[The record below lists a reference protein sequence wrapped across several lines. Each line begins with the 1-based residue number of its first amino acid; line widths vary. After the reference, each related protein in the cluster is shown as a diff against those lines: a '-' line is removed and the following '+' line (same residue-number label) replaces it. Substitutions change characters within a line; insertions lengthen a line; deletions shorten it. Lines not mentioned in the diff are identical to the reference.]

1 MKRKLVLLIATVLS
15 LALLAACGAQ
25 PSDTLPPADTQL
37 PSDSQTQENPTSEP
51 EEPQEDADSE
61 STAANLA
68 EALKLLGM
76 DDAAAEDALG
86 GGTENLAPDGSTLIG
101 RIYSTEMFGETVEPA
116 TMYDDEGRVISVTI
130 YLAGAEAEPYAT
142 QLTELYGEPGASS
155 AGDADES
162 GSSWQSWDTG
172 DGTVKL
178 FQSFGLCSLELTQE
192 PPAEA

>member
-1 MKRKLVLLIATVLS
+1 MKSKLVLPIATVLS
-15 LALLAACGAQ
+15 LALPAACGAQ

-51 EEPQEDADSE
+51 EEPQEDADLE

-76 DDAAAEDALG
+76 DDAAAEDALC
-86 GGTENLAPDGSTLIG
+86 GGTENLAPGGRSLIG
-101 RIYSTEMFGETVEPA
+101 RVYSAEMFGEQVEPSA
-116 TMYDDEGRVISVTI
+116 MYDADGKVICVNI

-155 AGDADES
+155 AGDASES

-172 DGTVKL
+172 DGTIKL
-178 FQSFGLCSLELTQE
+178 FQSFGLCSLELTRE
-192 PPAEA
+192 PPDEA